1 MGENI
6 PSNRNESV
14 VCVGASLVDLT
25 FRCDATPV
33 LNTSNPATMH
43 RSPGGVVRNIAHG
56 LSLLNIPV
64 ELITVLGDDPDG
76 HWLSKQYGHWYLHER
91 YCLARQTYGN
101 VCINCNSC
109 RRSSHR

>member
-1 MGENI
+1 MRLRPFCWLKTLIPFLFKSKNGVNCPCMGENI

-43 RSPGGVVRNIAHG
+43 RSPGGVVMCA
-56 LSLLNIPV
+56 SF
-64 ELITVLGDDPDG
+64 ITP
-76 HWLSKQYGHWYLHER
+76 QY
-91 YCLARQTYGN
+91 
-101 VCINCNSC
+101 SC
-109 RRSSHR
+109 